1 MPLHPDASLPGHAD
15 FEYPTL
21 LAEWIADSAPKGVAT
36 DMATMMVVVHGIKV
50 EEGIKAIMTI
60 ADVKEVKDKF

>member
-1 MPLHPDASLPGHAD
+1 
-15 FEYPTL
+15 
-21 LAEWIADSAPKGVAT
+21 
-36 DMATMMVVVHGIKV
+36 MAAVMVVVHGTKV